1 MAEQTKD
8 PKSPATTSA
17 AYDRMGPDWKM
28 VTTLLGGTRAMR
40 EAGSEYLPQ
49 HPEESDENYQVRL
62 QATTLLNRFEQTL
75 VNLASKPFV
84 KPAKTSEDMPE
95 LIAAGI
101 LPDVDLQGNNLDVF
115 LGRWF
120 KEGLAKAMCHVLV
133 DFPRVEAKADGTA
146 RTLADD
152 RAQNL
157 RPYWVMIRPECVV
170 YMRSETINGAEFLT
184 HVRIKEVD
192 VEEDGFAD
200 KTVERIRVLEPGI
213 VRIYE
218 KQEVKGQT
226 AWVLD
231 DEWQT
236 GLDYI
241 PLVTFYAAREELG
254 AGKPP
259 LMDLA
264 HLNVAH
270 WQSTSEQRH
279 SLTVARFPILAC
291 SGASSEDSD
300 PITIGPDKVLY
311 NSDSAGRFY
320 YVEHTGAGIE
330 AGRKDLEDLERQMD
344 SFGAEFLKDKPG
356 TVTATARALD
366 GAESTSDLAAM
377 VTKFQDAV
385 NLALDYTAV
394 WLGLGDYG
402 GTIELVKDWNAGIDD
417 QAVLTAAAGARI
429 SRDISRKTY
438 LDVLIARKVLP
449 ENFDMET
456 DKDLLDEETMEM
468 MGLTQMNLDMQ
479 AAAAGAP
486 PADGSGA
493 PPEDKQ
499 A

>member
-40 EAGSEYLPQ
+40 EAGHEYLPQ

-62 QATTLLNRFEQTL
+62 LATTLLNRFEQTL
-75 VNLASKPFV
+75 VNLASKPFIKPV
-84 KPAKTSEDMPE
+84 KLGEDVPE
-95 LIAAGI
+95 IIEDGI
-101 LPDVDLQGNNLDVF
+101 LTDVDLQGNNIDVF

-120 KEGLAKAMCHVLV
+120 KEGLAKALCYVLV
-133 DFPRVEAKADGTA
+133 DFPKVLPKADGTA

-152 RAQNL
+152 RAQKL
-157 RPYWVMIRPECVV
+157 RPYWVMIRPECVL
-170 YMRSETINGAEFLT
+170 YMRSETIDGAEVLT
-184 HVRIKEVD
+184 HVRIRETSM
-192 VEEDGFAD
+192 EADGFAE
-200 KTVERIRVLEPGI
+200 KSVERIRVLEPGW
-213 VRIYE
+213 VQLYHKE
-218 KQEVKGQT
+218 QVKGQD
-226 AWVLD
+226 AWILD
-231 DEWQT
+231 EEWPT
-236 GLDYI
+236 GLGYI
-241 PLVTFYAAREELG
+241 PLVTFYANREELG

-259 LMDLA
+259 LIDLA

-291 SGASSEDSD
+291 SGASAEDSD

-311 NSDSAGRFY
+311 NPDASGKFY

-385 NLALDYTAV
+385 ALALDYTAV
-394 WLGLGDYG
+394 WLGLDYG
-402 GTIELVKDWNAGIDD
+402 GTVELVKDWNAGIDD
-417 QAVLTAAAGARI
+417 NSVLTAAAGARI
-429 SRDISRKTY
+429 SRDISREAY
-438 LDVLIARKVLP
+438 LNVLISRKVLP
-449 ENFDMET
+449 ETFDLEA
-456 DKDLLDEETMEM
+456 DKDLLDAETMEM
-468 MGLTQMNLDMQ
+468 MGLSQMNLDMQ

-486 PADGSGA
+486 PAGGSGT
-493 PPEDKQ
+493 PPEEKQ
-499 A
+499 QA